1 MQKNEMFD
9 LQLFADGG
17 AASAAGGADGADAGV
32 HTTAEAPLAKAKN
45 KSGEDLSKVKY
56 GKQIEAVEPDSQ
68 QQDDPVTTKQAV
80 SQQDRAAA
88 FENLIKGEY
97 KDLYDQ
103 RVQDTIQKRF
113 KNVKANEDR
122 LSALSPVL
130 EMLGQKY
137 GVDAQDA
144 DALAKAIQ
152 DDDSYYEEEAM
163 EKGVTVEQLKTFK
176 RMERENSQ
184 LRQQIEAQQ
193 RQKSAEEVYSQ
204 WQEQAKEV
212 AGLYKGFDLSA
223 ELQNPKFVKLMKV
236 PGMDVRTAFEVAH
249 KDELMPAAMQM
260 TAKVVEQK
268 LTNSIMA
275 GRSRPQENGL
285 SSGGGVVVKT
295 DPEKLSS
302 ADLAEIR
309 KRVLAGERI
318 TF

>member
-1 MQKNEMFD
+1 MTKKFAYG

-17 AASAAGGADGADAGV
+17 AASAGGPAGGTDAGGQ
-32 HTTAEAPLAKAKN
+32 TTAEAPLAKAKS
-45 KSGEDLSKVKY
+45 KSGEELRNVKY
-56 GKQIEAVEPDSQ
+56 GRQTESDEPDSLG
-68 QQDDPVTTKQAV
+68 QDSSAAAAQAV
-80 SQQDRAAA
+80 SQEDRAAA
-88 FENLIKGEY
+88 FENLIKGDY
-97 KDLYDQ
+97 KDLYDKK
-103 RVQDTIQKRF
+103 VQDTIQKRF

-122 LSALSPVL
+122 LNALSPVL

-193 RQKSAEEVYSQ
+193 RQKSAEEVYAK
-204 WQEQAKEV
+204 WQEQAREV

-223 ELQNPKFVKLMKV
+223 ELQNPKFVKLMRV
-236 PGMDVRTAFEVAH
+236 PGMDVRTAFEVTH

-268 LTNSIMA
+268 LTNSILA

-285 SSGGGVVVKT
+285 SSLGGVVVKN
-295 DPEKLSS
+295 DPSKFNSD
-302 ADLAEIR
+302 DLAEIR
-309 KRVLAGERI
+309 RRVQRGERI
-318 TF
+318 VF

>member
-1 MQKNEMFD
+1 MMKKFEYD
-9 LQLFADGG
+9 LQLFAEGG
-17 AASAAGGADGADAGV
+17 AASAGGPAGGADAGGQ
-32 HTTAEAPLAKAKN
+32 TTAEAPLAKAKN
-45 KSGEDLSKVKY
+45 KSGTDLRAVKY
-56 GKQIEAVEPDSQ
+56 GKQVESEPEGQ
-68 QQDDPVTTKQAV
+68 QQDPVTTGQAI
-80 SQQDRAAA
+80 SQEDRAAA
-88 FENLIKGEY
+88 FENLIKGQY

-122 LSALSPVL
+122 LTALSPIL

-163 EKGVTVEQLKTFK
+163 QKGVTVEQLKTFK

-204 WQEQAKEV
+204 WQTQAKEV
-212 AGLYKGFDLSA
+212 ADLYKGFDLSA
-223 ELQNPKFVKLMKV
+223 ELQNPRFVKLMKV
-236 PGMDVRTAFEVAH
+236 LGMDVRTAFEVAH

-275 GRSRPQENGL
+275 GRSRPAENGV
-285 SSGGGVVVKT
+285 SSQGGAVVKT
-295 DPEKLSS
+295 DPSNFNS
-302 ADLAEIR
+302 DDLAEIR
-309 KRVLAGERI
+309 RRVQNGERI
-318 TF
+318 IF

>member
-1 MQKNEMFD
+1 MMKKFEYD

-17 AASAAGGADGADAGV
+17 AASAGGPAGGADAGGQ
-32 HTTAEAPLAKAKN
+32 TTAEAPLAKAKN
-45 KSGEDLSKVKY
+45 KSGEDLRNVKY
-56 GKQIEAVEPDSQ
+56 GKQIESDEPVSN
-68 QQDDPVTTKQAV
+68 QQDSSVTTARTV
-80 SQQDRAAA
+80 SQEDRAAA
-88 FENLIKGEY
+88 FENLIKGDY
-97 KDLYDQ
+97 KDLYDKK
-103 RVQDTIQKRF
+103 VQDTIQKRF

-122 LSALSPVL
+122 LNALSPVL

-163 EKGVTVEQLKTFK
+163 SKGVTVEQLKTFK

-223 ELQNPKFVKLMKV
+223 ELQNPQFVKLMRV